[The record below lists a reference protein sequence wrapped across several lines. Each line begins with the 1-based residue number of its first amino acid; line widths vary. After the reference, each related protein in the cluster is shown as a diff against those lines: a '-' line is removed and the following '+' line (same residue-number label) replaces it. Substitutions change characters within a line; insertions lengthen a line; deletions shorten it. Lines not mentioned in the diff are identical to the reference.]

1 MSSTGRE
8 TCWPVT
14 NPVCCRHLHLV
25 IGPGQRVSEH
35 EAVPDGQPDGDEP
48 AGAIGGEA
56 RPRSGTRS
64 TSTARD
70 PYGHAP
76 HSARH
81 WCGRGGA
88 PLKPAPVR
96 GRWPAGG
103 DRSDPGDG
111 GICWEAPRS
120 SCTHG
125 HANRTKGDKPSRTWN
140 SRAWLRHIHADLSGA
155 RPPTRSPRQWLRPR
169 VTGEGEAPINI
180 LQSTPKGVDAQ
191 AVNLLDLT
199 GFVEGLR

>member
-1 MSSTGRE
+1 M
-8 TCWPVT
+8 
-14 NPVCCRHLHLV
+14 CCRHLHLV

-103 DRSDPGDG
+103 VRSDPGDG
-111 GICWEAPRS
+111 SIWWEAPRS
-120 SCTHG
+120 SYTHG
-125 HANRTKGDKPSRTWN
+125 HANRTKGDKSSRTWN
-140 SRAWLRHIHADLSGA
+140 SRARLRHIHADLSGA
-155 RPPTRSPRQWLRPR
+155 RPRRGLHDSGCVLGSPAKERH
-169 VTGEGEAPINI
+169 PINH
-180 LQSTPKGVDAQ
+180 LQSPPTGVDAR
-191 AVNLLDLT
+191 AANLLDPT
-199 GFVEGLR
+199 GSVETLR